1 VIKIA
6 HAFFQ
11 TISEKVPGLKLKL
24 KQAGMLDKPEEFVR
38 KTLLVSVYMSVGL
51 FVFLFLLLYGFG
63 LFDPILLLGMPLLCI
78 CLLFYLI
85 KLPDAKILSK
95 QKEVSRE
102 IVFAGRFLVI
112 ELQSGVPLYNALNN
126 LSKNYPAIGF
136 HTRAVIDKVDLGT
149 SMEDALN
156 EAVELSPSEDFR
168 KLLWQIINSMRTGS
182 DIASALSTAIDQ
194 IAKRQ
199 QIQVSE
205 YGKKLNPLAMFY
217 MMIAVIAP
225 SLGMTML
232 IIVSS
237 FVQFTLNLTMLII
250 LAFALGFVQFMFL
263 SIIKFSRPPIDL

>member
-1 VIKIA
+1 M
-6 HAFFQ
+6 Q
-11 TISEKVPGLKLKL
+11 EKP
-24 KQAGMLDKPEEFVR
+24 DEFIR
-38 KTLLVSVYMSVGL
+38 KTFLVSMYMSIGI
-51 FVFLFLLLYGFG
+51 FIFLFLLLYGFG
-63 LFDPILLLGMPLLCI
+63 LFHPAMVGFVPLLCI
-78 CLLFYLI
+78 SLLFYLV
-85 KLPDAKILSK
+85 KLPDAKIISK

-112 ELQSGVPLYNALNN
+112 ELQSGVPLYNALGN
-126 LSKNYPAIGF
+126 LAKNYKAIGAYS
-136 HTRAVIDKVDLGT
+136 RVVIDKVDLGT

-168 KLLWQIINSMRTGS
+168 KLLFQVINSLRTGS
-182 DIASALSTAIDQ
+182 DVASALSTAVDQ
-194 IAKRQ
+194 ISKRQ

-237 FVQFTLNLTMLII
+237 FVNLTLSLTILIV
-250 LAFALGFVQFMFL
+250 LAGLLGFVQFMFL